1 MWGPPLFLW
10 TAALHPGWLIGK
22 RLLTHAQA
30 ASVSR
35 RLPMELDGICF
46 PGLASTKIA
55 SRKSW
60 KSGQKIGA
68 GHAFESALFRSQLR
82 AN

>member
-1 MWGPPLFLW
+1 VGRPSLTLPPR
-10 TAALHPGWLIGK
+10 TGWLIAK

-46 PGLASTKIA
+46 LGLASNQNRIPEE
-55 SRKSW
+55 SGKSA
-60 KSGQKIGA
+60 QKIGA
-68 GHAFESALFRSQLR
+68 GHASQSALF
-82 AN
+82 